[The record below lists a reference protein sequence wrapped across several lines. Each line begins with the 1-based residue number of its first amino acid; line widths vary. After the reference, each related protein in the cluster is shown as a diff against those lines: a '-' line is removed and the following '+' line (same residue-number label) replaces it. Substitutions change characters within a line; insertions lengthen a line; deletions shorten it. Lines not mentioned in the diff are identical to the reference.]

1 MNRDYRDITEE
12 KLFIRSRKPFPNRFA
27 GKVAIVTGGSTG
39 IGKSIAEELCRE
51 GAKVAITG
59 RTASTGRETE
69 VEFKKAGYDALFIE
83 GDMIKEEF
91 CQEIVDKTVQKWG
104 RIDYLVNN
112 AFRFID
118 KGRDS
123 TEEDWYNVFFTGP
136 VAYAR
141 MIAKCAPHMI
151 KQGGGAVVNI
161 SSISAHIAQPDR
173 WTYNSAKGA
182 VHMLNKCAAID
193 LAPENIR
200 VNEVSPGTIWTRETL
215 RGVWEASCDARE
227 AFFKE
232 LNRRQM
238 AQRCGEPVEVAG
250 AVLYL
255 LSDDATYTTGHELMV
270 DGGYINMGQQGIKET
285 ALIQDA
291 ESKAQK

>member
-1 MNRDYRDITEE
+1 MNRDYRSITKE
-12 KLFIRSRKPFPNRFA
+12 KFFIRSRKPFPNRFS

-59 RTASTGRETE
+59 RTASTGHKTE
-69 VEFKKAGYDALFIE
+69 EEFRKAGYEALFIE

-118 KGRDS
+118 KGLSATD
-123 TEEDWYNVFFTGP
+123 EDWYNVLFTGP

-141 MIAKCAPHMI
+141 MIAKCEPHMT

-193 LAPENIR
+193 LAPKNIR

-215 RGVWEASCDARE
+215 RGVWEASPDARD
-227 AFFKE
+227 AFFRE

-255 LSDDATYTTGHELMV
+255 LSDDASFTTGHELMV
-270 DGGYINMGQQGIKET
+270 DGGYVNMGQQGIKET

-291 ESKAQK
+291 ESKAKQ